1 MHMRASVA
9 DTGAFVRND
18 VRREMLTRHREYVRT
33 MATILVY
40 TSPALGHLFPFS
52 ALLSELSDR
61 GHDIHLCTLSGGA
74 EMGRS
79 LGFTTDS
86 IDPRI
91 EAIVHDDWKA
101 SNPRAALKR
110 AVDVF
115 CRRAAYE
122 VADFTD
128 AIMRTRPDAL
138 IVDINCWG
146 ALSVA
151 DARDIPWACFSP
163 YTPPLQS
170 PGVPPFGL
178 GLAPVPGRLG
188 RVRDAALRPI
198 VMGLLE
204 KAVLPL
210 GNDIRAS
217 AGAPPVASVDEFMR
231 RPPLM
236 LVASG
241 KPFEYPQTD
250 WGDAVQMIGP
260 CMFEPAMNTGPDWLT
275 AIDRPIVLVTTSS
288 QKQAD
293 AKLVTTAMTALAD
306 EPVHVVATLPAGLR
320 SDVTPAPNTTVC
332 EFVPHG
338 PVLDR
343 AVCAVTHGGMGATQ
357 KALARGVPVC
367 VVPFGRDQFEVARR
381 VEVARCGTRLPAKKL
396 TAARL
401 SEKVRQAITMTAGA
415 RRVAAGFTATGGVAR
430 GADLI
435 EQRVLRTAPGSVGK
449 DLEGDTRPRY

>member
-1 MHMRASVA
+1 
-9 DTGAFVRND
+9 
-18 VRREMLTRHREYVRT
+18 
-33 MATILVY
+33 MATILAY

-52 ALLSELSDR
+52 AFLAELSDR
-61 GHDIHLCTLSGGA
+61 GHTIHLRTLSTGV
-74 EMGRS
+74 EMGRR
-79 LGFTTDS
+79 LGFTTEPV
-86 IDPRI
+86 DPRI

-101 SNPRAALKR
+101 SNPRAALRR

-128 AIMRTRPDAL
+128 AVTRTQPDAL
-138 IVDINCWG
+138 IVDVNCWG

-151 DARDIPWACFSP
+151 DARDVPWACFSP
-163 YTPPLQS
+163 YTPALQS
-170 PGVPPFGL
+170 HGVPPFGL
-178 GLAPVPGRLG
+178 GLAPLPGVLG

-198 VMGLLE
+198 VMGMIE
-204 KAVLPL
+204 GAVLPA
-210 GNDIRAS
+210 GNKIRAS
-217 AGAPPVASVDEFMR
+217 AGAPPVASADDFMR
-231 RPPLM
+231 RAPLM

-241 KPFEYPQTD
+241 KPFEYRQTE

-260 CMFEPAMNTGPDWLT
+260 CMFEPAMDTVPHWL
-275 AIDRPIVLVTTSS
+275 AEIDRPIVLVTTSS
-288 QKQAD
+288 QEQAD
-293 AKLVTTAMTALAD
+293 VKLVVTAMTALAD
-306 EPVHVVATLPAGLR
+306 EPVHLVATLPAGLP
-320 SDVTPAPNTTVC
+320 SDVTPGPNATVV

-401 SEKVRQAITMTAGA
+401 SAKIRQAKTMTDGA
-415 RRVAAGFTATGGVAR
+415 ERVAAGFAATGGVAR

-435 EQRVLRTAPGSVGK
+435 EQRVLSCRSSASK
-449 DLEGDTRPRY
+449 SAR

>member
-1 MHMRASVA
+1 
-9 DTGAFVRND
+9 
-18 VRREMLTRHREYVRT
+18 
-33 MATILVY
+33 MATILAY

-61 GHDIHLCTLSGGA
+61 GHKIHLRTLSTGV
-74 EMGRS
+74 EMGRR
-79 LGFTTDS
+79 LGFATDA

-91 EAIVHDDWKA
+91 SGIVHDDWKA
-101 SNPRAALKR
+101 SNPRAALKK

-122 VADFTD
+122 VPDFAD
-128 AIMRTRPDAL
+128 AVARTRPDAL
-138 IVDINCWG
+138 LVDVNCWG

-151 DARDIPWACFSP
+151 DAGDIPWACFSP
-163 YTPPLQS
+163 YTPALQS

-178 GLAPVPGRLG
+178 GLAPLPAMLG
-188 RVRDAALRPI
+188 RVRDAALRPV
-198 VMGLLE
+198 VMGMIE
-204 KAVLPL
+204 KTVLPR
-210 GNDIRAS
+210 GNEIRAI
-217 AGAPPVASVDEFMR
+217 AEAPPVASADDFMR
-231 RPPLM
+231 RAPLM

-260 CMFEPAMNTGPDWLT
+260 CMFEPAMDTVPDWLT

-288 QKQAD
+288 QQRAD
-293 AKLVTTAMTALAD
+293 AKLVMTALTALAD
-306 EPVHVVATLPAGLR
+306 EPVHVVATLPAGLP
-320 SDVTPAPNTTVC
+320 SDVTLAPNASVF

-381 VEVARCGTRLPAKKL
+381 VDVARCGTRLPAKKL
-396 TAARL
+396 TTARL
-401 SEKVRQAITMTAGA
+401 LAKVRQAMTMTDGA
-415 RRVAAGFTATGGVAR
+415 RRVAAGFAATGGVAR

-435 EQRVLRTAPGSVGK
+435 EERVLKNAQLQGTG
-449 DLEGDTRPRY
+449 RPERMNQNGTLPM